1 MGGLFVLVWWLVPP
15 LLYRRMA
22 AGPDAQLKAITD
34 TRTALLAG
42 LVGLS
47 ALLTFRLSSR
57 ADRNAVCSSKAL
69 EQLTSDKLEVRLS
82 GLYALEHLAKD
93 SARDH
98 PMVVEVL
105 SGFVRARSDRPT
117 PIRQR
122 SRNTLAQAN
131 GRPAAERQPAARQP
145 PTRSN
150 LTTDLRAALTVLGR
164 LPCRP
169 NVDRADLSN
178 ARLAAVALPGTTLSG
193 FGLIG
198 ADLEGADLVGVD
210 LTRAKLE
217 GANLQGAWLDEAS
230 LRGAN
235 LQGADLRGAKL
246 QGADLRGANLQG
258 AWLGQADLSWANL
271 TRADLRRAY
280 LPKTKLEEADL
291 QGAKLE
297 EADLRGANLQG
308 AWLGQADLAGASLAW
323 ADLRGAYLPK
333 TKLRGAELDGAKL
346 QGVNLAEVLGLSWE
360 QLDLAVFSL
369 ETRLGSELEPVEEHR
384 RLRLNITLFLPAIGS
399 NRSGQQFA
407 FGPGANA
414 TGPTREQSAWE
425 TP

>member
-1 MGGLFVLVWWLVPP
+1 VALAANVDLGVETPGGGRLGGLFVLVWWLVPP

-42 LVGLS
+42 LVGLG
-47 ALLTFRLSSR
+47 ALLTFWLSSR
-57 ADRNAVCSSKAL
+57 AGRNAVCYSKAL

-93 SARDH
+93 SVRDH

-145 PTRSN
+145 PTGSN
-150 LTTDLRAALTVLGR
+150 LTTDLRATLTVLGR

-217 GANLQGAWLDEAS
+217 GANLQEAWLDEAS
-230 LRGAN
+230 LREANLQGADLRGAN
-235 LQGADLRGAKL
+235 LQGADLRGA
-246 QGADLRGANLQG
+246 NLH
-258 AWLGQADLSWANL
+258 
-271 TRADLRRAY
+271 
-280 LPKTKLEEADL
+280 
-291 QGAKLE
+291 
-297 EADLRGANLQG
+297 G

-333 TKLRGAELDGAKL
+333 TKLRGAELEGAKL
-346 QGVNLAEVLGLSWE
+346 QGVNLTEVLGLTWE
-360 QLDLAVFSL
+360 QLDLAVYNL
-369 ETRLGSELEPVEEHR
+369 ETRLGPELEPVEEHR
-384 RLRLNITLFLPAIGS
+384 HLRLNMILFLPRTGS
-399 NRSGQQFA
+399 NKPGQQFA

-414 TGPTREQSAWE
+414 RGPTREQSAWE